1 MGGEKASEREYRL
14 GIISSGCLHLPE
26 PVHAYF
32 VQCVCTHTHT
42 HTCRVKWGMAEVGRK
57 FMENVVVW
65 EIMKEDLKIG
75 VALDLR
81 CSWWGHSLF
90 LLTTVPWLQWLLG
103 QLVLHLI

>member
-57 FMENVVVW
+57 FME
-65 EIMKEDLKIG
+65 KCG
-75 VALDLR
+75 
-81 CSWWGHSLF
+81 G
-90 LLTTVPWLQWLLG
+90 LG
-103 QLVLHLI
+103 DNEGRPKDRSSS